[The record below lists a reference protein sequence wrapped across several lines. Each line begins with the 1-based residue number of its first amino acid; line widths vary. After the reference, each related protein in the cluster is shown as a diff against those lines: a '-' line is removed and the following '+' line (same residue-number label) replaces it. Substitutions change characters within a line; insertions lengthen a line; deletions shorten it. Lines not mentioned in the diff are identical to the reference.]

1 MKGEPMAKA
10 KPTRTGSVSD
20 QVAKP
25 PKRKP
30 RAKQD
35 STSIPTIQGVPMIW
49 QPNDGT
55 TPTSD
60 TVSVHCAK
68 KQERENNSQEQP
80 SSEPSSQTPPDIG
93 SADPVS
99 IGSPESSQDTKTD
112 AGSNDGK
119 PSTPPTA
126 SQPNEQDTGGVTL
139 CSAAAGSEDS
149 LPPPP
154 GGLPY
159 AHARP
164 GESRAECWERLRKS
178 ARSAG
183 LPRGQGPGTAYEYA
197 TQCVEVLFAPP
208 APEPEP
214 EPEPETLEIPAP
226 EPEEPSAIE
235 PEPVPEP
242 EAAIAADKPA
252 ADSLVFAVPESW
264 PELPDNATLQAE
276 IAWVS
281 ANRLRVRDGSGV
293 DLSRAKTPA
302 PSYSALS
309 WLETS
314 ILFPSKFADISVKA
328 TANQD
333 DEREAIRR
341 EKASIEE
348 VRAILKEMLED

>member
-10 KPTRTGSVSD
+10 KPTRTGSVSV
-20 QVAKP
+20 QGAKP
-25 PKRKP
+25 TRKP
-30 RAKQD
+30 RKPKVTKPD
-35 STSIPTIQGVPMIW
+35 PLTIQGVPMIW
-49 QPNDGT
+49 QPDDGT
-55 TPTSD
+55 APTSD
-60 TVSVHCAK
+60 TASVHCANI
-68 KQERENNSQEQP
+68 QRENNSQEQP

-99 IGSPESSQDTKTD
+99 IDSNTRKANTQEEPQTDTD
-112 AGSNDGK
+112 QEQ
-119 PSTPPTA
+119 STPLAAKPDQKQA
-126 SQPNEQDTGGVTL
+126 TGGVPSTGAKSATECDGSTL
-139 CSAAAGSEDS
+139 TDG
-149 LPPPP
+149 PI
-154 GGLPY
+154 
-159 AHARP
+159 AHARH
-164 GESRAECWERLRKS
+164 GETRGMCWERLRKE
-178 ARSAG
+178 ARAAG
-183 LPRGQGPGTAYEYA
+183 MARGQGPGTAYEWA
-197 TQCVEVLFAPP
+197 TRETDRLFPAPLP
-208 APEPEP
+208 PEPEP
-214 EPEPETLEIPAP
+214 EPVEIPA

-252 ADSLVFAVPESW
+252 ADSLVFTVPPAW
-264 PELPDNATLQAE
+264 PELPDNASLQAE

-333 DEREAIRR
+333 DEKELIRR

-348 VRAILKEMLED
+348 IRSILAEMLED

>member
-126 SQPNEQDTGGVTL
+126 SQPNEQDTGGVPSTGAKSASERDGSTL
-139 CSAAAGSEDS
+139 TDG
-149 LPPPP
+149 PI
-154 GGLPY
+154 
-159 AHARP
+159 AHARH
-164 GESRAECWERLRKS
+164 GETRGMCWERLRKE
-178 ARSAG
+178 ARAAG
-183 LPRGQGPGTAYEYA
+183 MARGQGPGTAYEWA
-197 TQCVEVLFAPP
+197 TRETDRLFPAPLP
-208 APEPEP
+208 PEPEP
-214 EPEPETLEIPAP
+214 EPVEIPA

-333 DEREAIRR
+333 DEKELIRR

-348 VRAILKEMLED
+348 VRAILAEMLED

>member
-99 IGSPESSQDTKTD
+99 IDSNTRKANTQEEPQTDTD
-112 AGSNDGK
+112 QEQ
-119 PSTPPTA
+119 STPLAAKPDQKQA
-126 SQPNEQDTGGVTL
+126 TGGVPSTGAKSATECDGSTL
-139 CSAAAGSEDS
+139 TDG
-149 LPPPP
+149 PI
-154 GGLPY
+154 
-159 AHARP
+159 AHARH
-164 GESRAECWERLRKS
+164 GETRGMCWERLRKE
-178 ARSAG
+178 ARAAG
-183 LPRGQGPGTAYEYA
+183 MARGQGPGTAYEWA
-197 TQCVEVLFAPP
+197 TRETDRLFPAPLP
-208 APEPEP
+208 PVPEPEP
-214 EPEPETLEIPAP
+214 EPIADEPISIEPEAIP
-226 EPEEPSAIE
+226 EPELPT
-235 PEPVPEP
+235 
-242 EAAIAADKPA
+242 AADKPA
-252 ADSLVFAVPESW
+252 ADSLVFVVPESW
-264 PELPDNATLQAE
+264 PELPDNASLQAE

-333 DEREAIRR
+333 DEKELIRR

-348 VRAILKEMLED
+348 IRSILAEMLED